1 MTADVALLR
10 EVEAAATNV
19 SGRQRSEMLRRV
31 TDLFI
36 VGAPQYTDDQIA
48 LFDDVFVR
56 LALEIESS
64 ARALLAARLAPIP
77 NAPPGTIRSLA
88 FDSEIDVAG
97 PILSQSERLDDCALI
112 ENASEMSQEHLFAIS
127 QRRHLNAAV
136 TDVLVERGDRVVAM
150 STVSNSGA
158 RFSEGG
164 FAKLVGRSEGDDE
177 LAERV
182 GARPEIPP
190 LLFRRLL
197 LAASEHVRAKLESEH
212 PWAKRQVRVVV
223 GEATARIGAQSLA
236 ESGLGEDDDGGSQ
249 HDHFN
254 EGGLIELATRGHSQQ
269 VAAVLSR
276 MCGLPASFIEDA
288 MNEERADTIL
298 VLLRAAGLPWPVA
311 KTILAVR
318 ARRRAQSATD
328 LAKSLAAFERLS
340 PDTAK
345 QIVEFYRQR
354 RLGRR
359 AETD

>member
-10 EVEAAATNV
+10 EVEAAATSV

-77 NAPPGTIRSLA
+77 NAPPGTIRKLA

-97 PILSQSERLDDCALI
+97 PILSQSERLCALI

-127 QRRHLNAAV
+127 QRRHLNAVV

-150 STVSNSGA
+150 SAVSNSGA

-212 PWAKRQVRVVV
+212 PWAKRQFVSSLARRPRALARNLLLNPVSVRMTT
-223 GEATARIGAQSLA
+223 GEASTITSMKAGSSSSQR
-236 ESGLGEDDDGGSQ
+236 GG
-249 HDHFN
+249 
-254 EGGLIELATRGHSQQ
+254 TRSRSRPYSAGCAACRPHS
-269 VAAVLSR
+269 S
-276 MCGLPASFIEDA
+276 
-288 MNEERADTIL
+288 
-298 VLLRAAGLPWPVA
+298 
-311 KTILAVR
+311 KTR
-318 ARRRAQSATD
+318 
-328 LAKSLAAFERLS
+328 
-340 PDTAK
+340 
-345 QIVEFYRQR
+345 
-354 RLGRR
+354 
-359 AETD
+359 